1 MINALPNRF
10 EEDIKNSS
18 QTLQDKL
25 GDFTPKIAII
35 LGSGLSEFSDEI
47 HQRQTVKYSEL
58 VGFPDPVVGGHR
70 GEMVFGSV
78 GATPLVVLRGRSHFY
93 EFGEANNMRV
103 PVGVLKEI
111 GCELLFLTNAAG
123 SMDPQ
128 SPPGSLMLLED
139 TINLAGVSPL
149 FGVAGDQ
156 RFVNM
161 TNALDPVVNLQIE
174 SEASS
179 ANIPLRRG
187 VYAWMTGP
195 QFETPAEI
203 RMLMTMGANC
213 VGMSTVPEIILARY
227 FGLKVVA
234 LSIVTNQAAGLS
246 DETLSHT
253 HTFEQ
258 AALAGP
264 RMTKLLKTF
273 LKNYQASR

>member
-1 MINALPNRF
+1 MC
-10 EEDIKNSS
+10 
-18 QTLQDKL
+18 
-25 GDFTPKIAII
+25 
-35 LGSGLSEFSDEI
+35 
-47 HQRQTVKYSEL
+47 
-58 VGFPDPVVGGHR
+58 
-70 GEMVFGSV
+70 
-78 GATPLVVLRGRSHFY
+78 
-93 EFGEANNMRV
+93 V
-103 PVGVLKEI
+103 PVGVLKQI
-111 GCELLFLTNAAG
+111 GCELLLLTNAAG
-123 SMDPQ
+123 SMDPD

-139 TINLAGVSPL
+139 TINLTGVSPL
-149 FGVAGDQ
+149 FEVVGDQ

-161 TNALDPVVNLQIE
+161 TNALDPETNLLIE
-174 SEASS
+174 SEASK
-179 ANIPLRRG
+179 AEIPLKRG

-203 RMLMTMGANC
+203 KMLMTLGANC

-264 RMTKLLKTF
+264 RMTQLLKNF
-273 LKNYQASR
+273 LKDY

>member
-1 MINALPNRF
+1 MINDSPNSF
-10 EEDIKNSS
+10 EKDIQNSS
-18 QTLQDKL
+18 QILK
-25 GDFTPKIAII
+25 GKIGEFTPKVGII
-35 LGSGLSEFSDEI
+35 LGSGLSRFSDEI
-47 HQRQTVKYSEL
+47 DQRQTIQYSDL
-58 VGFPDPVVGGHR
+58 VGFPEPVVGGHR
-70 GEMVFGSV
+70 GELVFGSV
-78 GATPLVVLRGRSHFY
+78 GTTPLVILRGRSHFY
-93 EFGEANNMRV
+93 EHADVRNMCV

-111 GCELLFLTNAAG
+111 GCELLLLTNAAG
-123 SMDPQ
+123 SMDLD
-128 SPPGSLMLLED
+128 SPPGSLMLLVD
-139 TINLAGVSPL
+139 TINMTGVSPL
-149 FGVAGDQ
+149 FGVIGDQ

-161 TNALDPVVNLQIE
+161 TNALDPEINLLIE
-174 SEASS
+174 SEA
-179 ANIPLRRG
+179 AKAKIPLRRG

-203 RMLMTMGANC
+203 KMLMTLGANC

-264 RMTKLLKTF
+264 RMTKLLKNF
-273 LKNYQASR
+273 LINY

>member
-1 MINALPNRF
+1 MINDSPNSF
-10 EEDIKNSS
+10 EKDIQNSS
-18 QTLQDKL
+18 QILK
-25 GDFTPKIAII
+25 GKIGEFTPKVAII
-35 LGSGLSEFSDEI
+35 LGSGLSRFSDEI
-47 HQRQTVKYSEL
+47 DQRQTIQYSDL
-58 VGFPDPVVGGHR
+58 VGFPEPVVGGHR
-70 GEMVFGSV
+70 GELVFGSV
-78 GATPLVVLRGRSHFY
+78 DTTPLVILRGRSHFY
-93 EFGEANNMRV
+93 EHADVHNMCV

-111 GCELLFLTNAAG
+111 GCELLLLTNAAG
-123 SMDPQ
+123 SMDPDSQ
-128 SPPGSLMLLED
+128 PGSLMLLVD
-139 TINLAGVSPL
+139 TINMTGVSPL
-149 FGVAGDQ
+149 FGVIGDQ

-161 TNALDPVVNLQIE
+161 TNALDPEINLLIE
-174 SEASS
+174 SEA
-179 ANIPLRRG
+179 AKAKIPLRRG

-203 RMLMTMGANC
+203 KMLMTLGANC

-264 RMTKLLKTF
+264 RMTKLLKNF
-273 LKNYQASR
+273 LKNY

>member
-1 MINALPNRF
+1 MIN
-10 EEDIKNSS
+10 ESKNSFEKDIQNTS
-18 QTLQDKL
+18 HILK
-25 GDFTPKIAII
+25 GKIGEFTPKVAII
-35 LGSGLSEFSDEI
+35 LGSGLSRFSDEI
-47 HQRQTVKYSEL
+47 EQRQTIQYSDL
-58 VGFPDPVVGGHR
+58 VGFPEPVVGGHR
-70 GEMVFGSV
+70 GELVFGSV
-78 GATPLVVLRGRSHFY
+78 GTTPLVILRGRSHFY
-93 EFGEANNMRV
+93 EHADVHNMCV

-111 GCELLFLTNAAG
+111 GCELLLLTNAAG
-123 SMDPQ
+123 SMDPD
-128 SPPGSLMLLED
+128 SPPGSLMLLVD
-139 TINLAGVSPL
+139 TINMTGVSPL
-149 FGVAGDQ
+149 FGVIGDQ

-161 TNALDPVVNLQIE
+161 TNALDPEINLLIE
-174 SEASS
+174 SEA
-179 ANIPLRRG
+179 AKAKIPLRRG

-203 RMLMTMGANC
+203 KMLMTLGANC

-264 RMTKLLKTF
+264 RMTKLLKNF
-273 LKNYQASR
+273 LINY

>member
-1 MINALPNRF
+1 MINDSPNSF
-10 EEDIKNSS
+10 EKDIQNSR
-18 QTLQDKL
+18 QILK
-25 GDFTPKIAII
+25 GKIGEFTPKVAII
-35 LGSGLSEFSDEI
+35 LGSGLSRFSDEI
-47 HQRQTVKYSEL
+47 DQRQTIQYSDL
-58 VGFPDPVVGGHR
+58 AGFPEPVVGGHR
-70 GEMVFGSV
+70 GELVFGSV
-78 GATPLVVLRGRSHFY
+78 NTTPLVILRGRSHFY
-93 EFGEANNMRV
+93 EHADVHNMCV

-111 GCELLFLTNAAG
+111 GCELLLLTNAAG
-123 SMDPQ
+123 SMDPD
-128 SPPGSLMLLED
+128 SPPGSLMLLVD
-139 TINLAGVSPL
+139 TINMTGVSPL
-149 FGVAGDQ
+149 FGVIGDQ

-161 TNALDPVVNLQIE
+161 TNALDPEINRLIE
-174 SEASS
+174 SEAVK
-179 ANIPLRRG
+179 AKIPLRRG

-203 RMLMTMGANC
+203 KMLMTLGANC

-264 RMTKLLKTF
+264 RMTKLLKNF
-273 LKNYQASR
+273 LKNY

>member
-1 MINALPNRF
+1 MINDSPNSF
-10 EEDIKNSS
+10 EKDIQNSS
-18 QTLQDKL
+18 QILK
-25 GDFTPKIAII
+25 GKIGEFTPKVGII
-35 LGSGLSEFSDEI
+35 LGSGLSRFSDEI
-47 HQRQTVKYSEL
+47 DQRQTIQYSDL
-58 VGFPDPVVGGHR
+58 VGFPEPVVGGHR
-70 GEMVFGSV
+70 GELVFGSV
-78 GATPLVVLRGRSHFY
+78 GTTPLVILRGRSHFY
-93 EFGEANNMRV
+93 EHADVHNMCV

-111 GCELLFLTNAAG
+111 GCELLLLTNAAG
-123 SMDPQ
+123 SMDPD
-128 SPPGSLMLLED
+128 SPPGSLMLLVD
-139 TINLAGVSPL
+139 TINMTGVSPL
-149 FGVAGDQ
+149 FGVIGDQ

-161 TNALDPVVNLQIE
+161 TNALDPEINLLIE
-174 SEASS
+174 SEA
-179 ANIPLRRG
+179 AKAKIPLRRG

-203 RMLMTMGANC
+203 KMLMTLGANC

-273 LKNYQASR
+273 LKNSR

>member
-1 MINALPNRF
+1 MINDSPNSF
-10 EEDIKNSS
+10 EKDIQNSS
-18 QTLQDKL
+18 QILK
-25 GDFTPKIAII
+25 GKIGEFTPKVAII
-35 LGSGLSEFSDEI
+35 LGSGLSRFSDEI
-47 HQRQTVKYSEL
+47 DQRQTIQYSDL
-58 VGFPDPVVGGHR
+58 VGFPEPVVGGHR
-70 GEMVFGSV
+70 GELVFGSV
-78 GATPLVVLRGRSHFY
+78 DTTPLVILRGRSHFY
-93 EFGEANNMRV
+93 EHADVHNMCV

-111 GCELLFLTNAAG
+111 GCELLLLTNAAG
-123 SMDPQ
+123 SMDLD
-128 SPPGSLMLLED
+128 SPPGSLMLLVD
-139 TINLAGVSPL
+139 TINMTGVSPL
-149 FGVAGDQ
+149 FGVIGDQ

-161 TNALDPVVNLQIE
+161 TNALDSEINLLIE
-174 SEASS
+174 SEAVK
-179 ANIPLRRG
+179 AKIPLRRG

-203 RMLMTMGANC
+203 KMLMTLGANC

-264 RMTKLLKTF
+264 RMTKLLKNF
-273 LKNYQASR
+273 LKNY

>member
-1 MINALPNRF
+1 MINESPNSF
-10 EEDIKNSS
+10 EKDIQNSS
-18 QTLQDKL
+18 RILK
-25 GDFTPKIAII
+25 GKIGEFTPKVAII
-35 LGSGLSEFSDEI
+35 LGSGLSRFSDEI
-47 HQRQTVKYSEL
+47 EQRQTIQYSDL
-58 VGFPDPVVGGHR
+58 VGFPEPVVGGHR
-70 GEMVFGSV
+70 GELVFGSV
-78 GATPLVVLRGRSHFY
+78 GTTPLVILRGRSHFY
-93 EFGEANNMRV
+93 EHADVHNMCV

-111 GCELLFLTNAAG
+111 GCELLLLTNAAG
-123 SMDPQ
+123 SMDPD
-128 SPPGSLMLLED
+128 SPPGSLMLLVD
-139 TINLAGVSPL
+139 TINMTGVSPL
-149 FGVAGDQ
+149 FGVIGDQ

-161 TNALDPVVNLQIE
+161 TNALDPEINLLIE
-174 SEASS
+174 SEA
-179 ANIPLRRG
+179 AKAKIPLRRG

-203 RMLMTMGANC
+203 KMLMTLGANC

-264 RMTKLLKTF
+264 RMTKLLKNF
-273 LKNYQASR
+273 LTNY

>member
-1 MINALPNRF
+1 MNNMTPNNF
-10 EEDIKNSS
+10 EQEIKNSS
-18 QTLQDKL
+18 RILKKKI
-25 GDFTPKIAII
+25 GEFTPKVAII
-35 LGSGLSEFSDEI
+35 LGSGLSKFSDEI
-47 HQRQTVKYSEL
+47 DQRQTIQYSEL
-58 VGFPDPVVGGHR
+58 EGFPEPVVGGHR
-70 GEMVFGSV
+70 GELVFGSV
-78 GATPLVVLRGRSHFY
+78 GNTHVVILRGRSHFY
-93 EFGEANNMRV
+93 EHAEAHNMRV
-103 PVGVLKEI
+103 PVGVLKQI
-111 GCELLFLTNAAG
+111 GCELLLLTNAAG
-123 SMDPQ
+123 SMDPD

-139 TINLAGVSPL
+139 TINLTGASPL
-149 FGVAGDQ
+149 FGVVGDQ

-161 TNALDPVVNLQIE
+161 TNALDPELNLLIE
-174 SEASS
+174 SEASK
-179 ANIPLRRG
+179 AKIPLRRG

-203 RMLMTMGANC
+203 KMLMTLGANC

-273 LKNYQASR
+273 LKNY

>member
-1 MINALPNRF
+1 MINASPNSF
-10 EEDIKNSS
+10 EQDIQTSS
-18 QTLQDKL
+18 WILKKKIQE
-25 GDFTPKIAII
+25 FTPRVAII
-35 LGSGLSEFSDEI
+35 LGSGLSSFSDEI
-47 HQRQTVKYSEL
+47 DQRQTVQYSEL
-58 VGFPDPVVGGHR
+58 VGFPEPVVGGHR
-70 GEMVFGSV
+70 GELVFGSV
-78 GATPLVVLRGRSHFY
+78 GTTPLVILGGRSHFY
-93 EFGEANNMRV
+93 EHGDAHNMRV

-111 GCELLFLTNAAG
+111 GCELLLLTNAAG
-123 SMDPQ
+123 SMDPD

-139 TINLAGVSPL
+139 TINLTGVSPL
-149 FGVAGDQ
+149 FGVVRDQ

-161 TNALDPVVNLQIE
+161 TNALDLEINLLIE
-174 SEASS
+174 SEA
-179 ANIPLRRG
+179 AKADIPLRRG

-203 RMLMTMGANC
+203 RMLMTLGANC

-264 RMTKLLKTF
+264 RMQKLLNNF
-273 LKNYQASR
+273 LKNY

>member
-1 MINALPNRF
+1 MINDSPNSF
-10 EEDIKNSS
+10 EKDIQNSS
-18 QTLQDKL
+18 QILK
-25 GDFTPKIAII
+25 GKIGEFTPKVGII
-35 LGSGLSEFSDEI
+35 LGSGLSRFSDEI
-47 HQRQTVKYSEL
+47 DQRQTIQYSDL
-58 VGFPDPVVGGHR
+58 VGFPEPVVGGHR
-70 GEMVFGSV
+70 GELVFGIV
-78 GATPLVVLRGRSHFY
+78 DTTPLVILRGRSHFY
-93 EFGEANNMRV
+93 EHADVHNMCV

-111 GCELLFLTNAAG
+111 GCELLLLTNAAG
-123 SMDPQ
+123 SMDLD
-128 SPPGSLMLLED
+128 SPPGSLMLLVD
-139 TINLAGVSPL
+139 TINMTGVSPL
-149 FGVAGDQ
+149 FGVIGDQ

-161 TNALDPVVNLQIE
+161 TNALDSEINLLIE
-174 SEASS
+174 SEAVK
-179 ANIPLRRG
+179 AKIPLRRG

-203 RMLMTMGANC
+203 KMLMTLGANC

-264 RMTKLLKTF
+264 RMTKLLKNF
-273 LKNYQASR
+273 LKNY

>member
-1 MINALPNRF
+1 MINDSPNSF
-10 EEDIKNSS
+10 EKDIQNSS
-18 QTLQDKL
+18 QILK
-25 GDFTPKIAII
+25 GKIGEFTPKVAII
-35 LGSGLSEFSDEI
+35 LGSGLSRFSDEI
-47 HQRQTVKYSEL
+47 DQRQTIQYSDL
-58 VGFPDPVVGGHR
+58 VGFPEPVVGGHR
-70 GEMVFGSV
+70 GELVFGSV
-78 GATPLVVLRGRSHFY
+78 NTTPLVILRGRSHFH
-93 EFGEANNMRV
+93 EHADIHNMCV

-111 GCELLFLTNAAG
+111 GCELLLLTNAAG
-123 SMDPQ
+123 SMDPD
-128 SPPGSLMLLED
+128 SPPGSLMLLVD
-139 TINLAGVSPL
+139 TINMTGVSPL
-149 FGVAGDQ
+149 FGVIGDQ

-161 TNALDPVVNLQIE
+161 TNALDPQINLLIE
-174 SEASS
+174 SEA
-179 ANIPLRRG
+179 AKAKIPLRRG

-203 RMLMTMGANC
+203 KMLMTLGANC

-264 RMTKLLKTF
+264 RMTKLLKNF
-273 LKNYQASR
+273 LKNY